1 MANDET
7 MPKQREGRD
16 LVETWL
22 LSLPLEAKLAAC
34 LLWTMTDGD
43 QGDRGVLANE
53 IFDKYEQELIEAAQD
68 EHAPVSLETRTVLG
82 AWLARTMLDG

>member
-22 LSLPLEAKLAAC
+22 RQQPLESKLAAC
-34 LLWTMTDGD
+34 VLWAMTDGD
-43 QGDRGVLANE
+43 RGNPDLANE
-53 IFDKYEQELIEAAQD
+53 IFDGYEEELIEAAQD
-68 EHAPVSLETRTVLG
+68 ENAAISLEI
-82 AWLARTMLDG
+82 RTMLGMWLAQGVVNS